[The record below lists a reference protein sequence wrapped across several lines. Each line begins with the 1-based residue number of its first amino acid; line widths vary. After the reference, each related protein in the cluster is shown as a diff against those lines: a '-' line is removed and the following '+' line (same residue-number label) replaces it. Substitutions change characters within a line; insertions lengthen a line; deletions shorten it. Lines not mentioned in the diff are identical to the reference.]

1 MRSIHYT
8 YWSSHVWLI
17 LTHIIFC
24 KQIYRTVWLDYFD
37 STGYMQCIKG
47 AKIMSYDYQPL
58 SQIMANLKVT
68 YSTRKYVMTR
78 KWNDICDRK
87 LCLKFLREYITVI
100 IKSVK
105 FVNNIQPINNVDGE
119 TELYCRTTDLGS
131 IDYIETWWQ
140 CVFLPHNAYS
150 SLT

>member
-1 MRSIHYT
+1 
-8 YWSSHVWLI
+8 
-17 LTHIIFC
+17 
-24 KQIYRTVWLDYFD
+24 
-37 STGYMQCIKG
+37 
-47 AKIMSYDYQPL
+47 MSYHYQPL
-58 SQIMANLKVT
+58 SQKMENLKVT
-68 YSTRKYVMTR
+68 YSTRKHVMTR

-87 LCLKFLREYITVI
+87 LWLKFLREYTTVI

-105 FVNNIQPINNVDGE
+105 FVSNIQPINNVDGE
-119 TELYCRTTDLGS
+119 TELYCRKTELSS